1 MGRAVR
7 LLAVAAIVSA
17 ALAVAAP
24 AHALR
29 AYVCCTSTI
38 RLTKN
43 GVLFTRLRHGTYS
56 IRVADRSSGHNFHL
70 KGYSLNRA
78 TGIPFNGVRWWS
90 VRFFAGHTY
99 TYICD
104 AHPFTMRR
112 TFRVF

>member
-1 MGRAVR
+1 MRSVRAVATAA
-7 LLAVAAIVSA
+7 LAT
-17 ALAVAAP
+17 LAVAAP

-56 IRVADRSSGHNFHL
+56 IRVADRSSRHNFHL
-70 KGYSLNRA
+70 SGYGVSRA

-90 VRFFAGHTY
+90 VRFVAGHTY
-99 TYICD
+99 TYLCD